1 MCSLEEAWG
10 TDYKSKYGA
19 TNDSTVYFS
28 NSGLHE
34 DYNTTPDNLF
44 NQEATLPAPA
54 VSKTVRMPA
63 NRRLSSVD
71 CKKDGV
77 LPRPHSDT
85 TPLANNTC
93 NLPMYPLDNGNLEAN
108 MVPCRQLQE
117 HGSLADAYRLS
128 RYGQEKFVSTSNN
141 MRADYPHW
149 NQHTGQNSQ
158 PNTSSESHNVDTSI
172 ALYQQHQEIME
183 MLNTLNEKIDQLES
197 QMGGSSSRNLNDM
210 VLYILV
216 GMMIS
221 LVVYLIVNKLA

>member
-44 NQEATLPAPA
+44 NQGQNLPAPA
-54 VSKTVRMPA
+54 VSKTMRMPA

-77 LPRPHSDT
+77 FPRHST
-85 TPLANNTC
+85 SNTPLANNSC
-93 NLPMYPLDNGNLEAN
+93 NLPMYPLDNANLEAN
-108 MVPCRQLQE
+108 MLPCQ
-117 HGSLADAYRLS
+117 
-128 RYGQEKFVSTSNN
+128 QEKFESAS
-141 MRADYPHW
+141 MRVDYPHW
-149 NQHTGQNSQ
+149 NQKQPSQ
-158 PNTSSESHNVDTSI
+158 STQSVGESHNVDTSI
-172 ALYQQHQEIME
+172 TLYQQHQELLD
-183 MLNTLNEKIDQLES
+183 MLNTLNEKIDRLEQ
-197 QMGGSSSRNLNDM
+197 QMGSSHRNLNDM
-210 VLYILV
+210 ILYIIV

-221 LVVYLIVNKLA
+221 LVVYLVLNKLF

>member
-44 NQEATLPAPA
+44 NQGQNLPAPA
-54 VSKTVRMPA
+54 VSKTIRMPA

-77 LPRPHSDT
+77 LPRTSSSS
-85 TPLANNTC
+85 TPLANNNC
-93 NLPMYPLDNGNLEAN
+93 NLPMYPLDNANLESN
-108 MVPCRQLQE
+108 MVPYRQ
-117 HGSLADAYRLS
+117 
-128 RYGQEKFVSTSNN
+128 QEKFVSTSNN

-183 MLNTLNEKIDQLES
+183 MLNTLNEKIDRLES
-197 QMGGSSSRNLNDM
+197 QMCGTSSRNLNDM

-221 LVVYLIVNKLA
+221 LVVYLIVTKLA

>member
-77 LPRPHSDT
+77 LPRPRSDT

-93 NLPMYPLDNGNLEAN
+93 NLPMYPLDNANLESN
-108 MVPCRQLQE
+108 MVPYRQ
-117 HGSLADAYRLS
+117 
-128 RYGQEKFVSTSNN
+128 QEKFVSTSNN

-172 ALYQQHQEIME
+172 ALYQQHEEIIE
-183 MLNTLNEKIDQLES
+183 MLNTLNEKIDRLES
-197 QMGGSSSRNLNDM
+197 QMGSTSSRNLNDM

-216 GMMIS
+216 GMIIS
-221 LVVYLIVNKLA
+221 LVVYLIITKLA

>member
-44 NQEATLPAPA
+44 NQDATLPAPA

-77 LPRPHSDT
+77 LPRPRSDT

-93 NLPMYPLDNGNLEAN
+93 NLPMYPLDNSNLENASIAH
-108 MVPCRQLQE
+108 C
-117 HGSLADAYRLS
+117 SY
-128 RYGQEKFVSTSNN
+128 EKFTPVSNN
-141 MRADYPHW
+141 SNKSSSAKLN
-149 NQHTGQNSQ
+149 NQQNT
-158 PNTSSESHNVDTSI
+158 NHNVDTSI
-172 ALYQQHQEIME
+172 ALYQQQQDILV
-183 MLNTLNEKIDQLES
+183 MLNTLNDKLDNLEQ
-197 QMGGSSSRNLNDM
+197 QMTNCNSPRNLNDI
-210 VLYILV
+210 VLYVLV

-221 LVVYLIVNKLA
+221 LLVYLILNKFA

>member
-77 LPRPHSDT
+77 LPRPRSDT

-93 NLPMYPLDNGNLEAN
+93 NLPMYPLDNANLESN
-108 MVPCRQLQE
+108 MVPYRQ
-117 HGSLADAYRLS
+117 
-128 RYGQEKFVSTSNN
+128 QEKFVSTSNN

>member
-44 NQEATLPAPA
+44 NQEAALPAPA

-77 LPRPHSDT
+77 LSRPRSDT

-93 NLPMYPLDNGNLEAN
+93 NLPMYPLDNANLESN
-108 MVPCRQLQE
+108 MVPYRQ
-117 HGSLADAYRLS
+117 
-128 RYGQEKFVSTSNN
+128 QEKFVSTSNN

-149 NQHTGQNSQ
+149 NQPTGQSSQ
-158 PNTSSESHNVDTSI
+158 PAGSTESHNVDTSI
-172 ALYQQHQEIME
+172 ALYQQHQEILE
-183 MLNTLNEKIDQLES
+183 MLNTLNEKIDRLES
-197 QMGGSSSRNLNDM
+197 QMCGTSSRNLNDV

-221 LVVYLIVNKLA
+221 FIVYIIITKLA

>member
-44 NQEATLPAPA
+44 NQEAALPAPA

-77 LPRPHSDT
+77 LSRPRSDT

-93 NLPMYPLDNGNLEAN
+93 NLPMYPLDNANLESN
-108 MVPCRQLQE
+108 MVPYRQ
-117 HGSLADAYRLS
+117 
-128 RYGQEKFVSTSNN
+128 QEKFVSTSNN

>member
-44 NQEATLPAPA
+44 NQDATLPAPA

-77 LPRPHSDT
+77 LPRPRSDT

-108 MVPCRQLQE
+108 MIPY
-117 HGSLADAYRLS
+117 H
-128 RYGQEKFVSTSNN
+128 QEKFVSTSNN
-141 MRADYPHW
+141 MQTDYPYW
-149 NQHTGQNSQ
+149 NQPNSQNSKNSQ
-158 PNTSSESHNVDTSI
+158 NAQSNASTKSHNVDTSI
-172 ALYQQHQEIME
+172 ALYQQHEEIIE
-183 MLNTLNEKIDQLES
+183 MLNTLNEKIDRLES
-197 QMGGSSSRNLNDM
+197 QMGSTSSRNLNDM

-216 GMMIS
+216 GMIIS
-221 LVVYLIVNKLA
+221 LVVYLIITKLA